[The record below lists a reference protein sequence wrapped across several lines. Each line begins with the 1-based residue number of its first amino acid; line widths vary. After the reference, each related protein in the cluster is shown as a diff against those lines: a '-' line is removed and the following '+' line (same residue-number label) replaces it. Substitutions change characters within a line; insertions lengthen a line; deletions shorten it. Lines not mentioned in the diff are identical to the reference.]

1 MIRTNVVKL
10 TSIKGIAF
18 RQKLLSGGSGI
29 VIMREDSAQPGIA
42 SISKTSGDPILT
54 VNTSKKLFPIEAF
67 KEAISL
73 TAGMP
78 YRKQGKVQLKGELPA
93 EAPVTKEQVEEEV
106 VVDSAEYE
114 KIVEKY
120 TDKNGR
126 LSYELLNKDMIKFAH
141 SSSKVRKMVEDGESV
156 EAIRLYAVGTKFR
169 NVAGNPDL
177 TDKQVL
183 KMVELLDEVS
193 PKGVFKEFNDELR
206 KMKAAAKYAIIPFLS
221 ALFR

>member
-10 TSIKGIAF
+10 NSIKGIAF

-29 VIMREDSAQPGIA
+29 VIMREDSVQPGIA

-54 VNTSKKLFPIEAF
+54 VNTSKKLFPLEAF
-67 KEAISL
+67 KEAIKL

-93 EAPVTKEQVEEEV
+93 EEPVTEEQVEEEV

-193 PKGVFKEFNDELR
+193 PKGVFKQFNDELR
-206 KMKAAAKYAIIPFLS
+206 KMKAGKK
-221 ALFR
+221 

>member
-10 TSIKGIAF
+10 NSIKGIAF

-54 VNTSKKLFPIEAF
+54 ANTSKKLFPLEAF

-93 EAPVTKEQVEEEV
+93 EEPVTEEQVEEEV

-183 KMVELLDEVS
+183 KMVDLLDEVS

-206 KMKAAAKYAIIPFLS
+206 KMKAAAK
-221 ALFR
+221 

>member
-10 TSIKGIAF
+10 NSIKGIAF

-54 VNTSKKLFPIEAF
+54 VNTSKKLFPLEAF
-67 KEAISL
+67 KEAIKL

-93 EAPVTKEQVEEEV
+93 EEPVTEEQVEDEV

-126 LSYELLNKDMIKFAH
+126 LSYELLNRDMIKFAH

-206 KMKAAAKYAIIPFLS
+206 KMKAAAK
-221 ALFR
+221 

>member
-54 VNTSKKLFPIEAF
+54 ANTSKKLFPLEAF

-78 YRKQGKVQLKGELPA
+78 YRKQGKVQLKSELPA
-93 EAPVTKEQVEEEV
+93 EEPVTEEQVEEEV

-206 KMKAAAKYAIIPFLS
+206 KMKAAAK
-221 ALFR
+221 